1 MALTLEEFSDRELL
15 AAFEDHA
22 DADGTVSSAELA
34 EGLGLWS
41 RDGLKHPTQN
51 IAIRLS
57 WLKRYGV
64 LGRDPDSGRWFLTD
78 AGLRVVHGGLRAKE
92 RRALEEFSEDALYAA
107 AEQLGR
113 RMVGA
118 QSEAA
123 TMAQRSWRYSLAERK
138 RRTGR

>member
-22 DADGTVSSAELA
+22 DNDGTVSSIELA
-34 EGLGLWS
+34 EGLGLAS

-51 IAIRLS
+51 IAVRLT

-64 LGRDPDSGRWFLTD
+64 LGRDPETGRWFLTD
-78 AGLRVVHGGLRAKE
+78 AGHRVVHGGLRARE
-92 RRALEEFSEDALYAA
+92 RRALEEFTDDALLAA

-118 QSEAA
+118 GKESA

-138 RRTGR
+138 MRIG